1 MKAQYVNE
9 NINFD
14 RGGLS
19 PKASMKLGR
28 RYIIEIPNGEEMEGP
43 HENKKEAKRLLRKL
57 EDLITEIDFD
67 LDPFD
72 SVDANMDAKDE
83 AVEEYVPLFNKLGFE
98 YIEED

>member
-9 NINFD
+9 NVNFN
-14 RGGLS
+14 RGIG
-19 PKASMKLGR
+19 PKAALKLGK

-43 HENKKEAKRLLRKL
+43 HENKKEAKRLLAQL
-57 EDLITEIDFD
+57 EDIIMEIDFD

-72 SVDANMDAKDE
+72 SVDVNIDAKDE